1 MLDFV
6 PFFQIIIGVY
16 LSFCFDKLVQSL
28 FWSEEF
34 TRGLKDFYSD
44 WSTLVWNNGCQNG
57 IDLQQGIESSI
68 NSYIARTKKLGMFM
82 LVSVVTI
89 LLAYCWVGKHH
100 LHNDQLMVTF
110 ALWNLAFLFQVFI
123 RRLWKKWRWV
133 FLSYFT
139 LLLLSVAIM
148 SMLVKID
155 LAISHQTKVFLAIL
169 SIFSMTFPLVV
180 ELIRS
185 KIRSA
190 YFLDYLRCYRDKMS
204 AIYSTVLMTV
214 LKDEGQESKYILR
227 LQNDYTSKI
236 KDGAVWN
243 KGDFFNTIIK
253 KVIVSFGERAL
264 QLFVEDC
271 RTFKILKFKMLSK
284 FYVPIDLNK
293 LDSEEDLFKLEFRF
307 RSKA

>member
-44 WSTLVWNNGCQNG
+44 WSTLVWNNECQNG

-110 ALWNLAFLFQVFI
+110 ALWNLAFLFLVFI
-123 RRLWKKWRWV
+123 RRLWKKWGWV

-214 LKDEGQESKYILR
+214 LKDEGKDSKYILR

-253 KVIVSFGERAL
+253 KVIVSFRQRAL

-284 FYVPIDLNK
+284 FYVPIDFNK

>member
-44 WSTLVWNNGCQNG
+44 WSTLVWNNECQNG

-110 ALWNLAFLFQVFI
+110 ALWNLAFLFLVFI

-204 AIYSTVLMTV
+204 AIYSTVLMMV
-214 LKDEGQESKYILR
+214 LQDEGKDSKYILR

-253 KVIVSFGERAL
+253 KVIMSFRQRAL

-284 FYVPIDLNK
+284 FYVPIDFNK

>member
-110 ALWNLAFLFQVFI
+110 ALWNLAFLFLVFI

-236 KDGAVWN
+236 KDGAV
-243 KGDFFNTIIK
+243 
-253 KVIVSFGERAL
+253 
-264 QLFVEDC
+264 
-271 RTFKILKFKMLSK
+271 
-284 FYVPIDLNK
+284 
-293 LDSEEDLFKLEFRF
+293 
-307 RSKA
+307 

>member
-44 WSTLVWNNGCQNG
+44 WSTLVWNNECQNG

-110 ALWNLAFLFQVFI
+110 ALWNLAFLFLVFI

-204 AIYSTVLMTV
+204 AIYSTVLMMV
-214 LKDEGQESKYILR
+214 LKDEGKDSKYILR

-253 KVIVSFGERAL
+253 KVIMSFRQRAL

-284 FYVPIDLNK
+284 FYVPIDFNK

>member
-44 WSTLVWNNGCQNG
+44 WSTLVWNNECQNG

-110 ALWNLAFLFQVFI
+110 ALWNLAFLFLVFI

-204 AIYSTVLMTV
+204 AIYSTVLMMV
-214 LKDEGQESKYILR
+214 LKDEGKDSKYILR
-227 LQNDYTSKI
+227 LQNFSACK
-236 KDGAVWN
+236 
-243 KGDFFNTIIK
+243 TIIPQ
-253 KVIVSFGERAL
+253 R
-264 QLFVEDC
+264 
-271 RTFKILKFKMLSK
+271 
-284 FYVPIDLNK
+284 
-293 LDSEEDLFKLEFRF
+293 
-307 RSKA
+307 

>member
-68 NSYIARTKKLGMFM
+68 NSYIARTKKLGVFM

-110 ALWNLAFLFQVFI
+110 ALWNLAFLFLVFI

-307 RSKA
+307 RSKT

>member
-1 MLDFV
+1 M
-6 PFFQIIIGVY
+6 Y

-44 WSTLVWNNGCQNG
+44 WSTLVWNNECQNG
-57 IDLQQGIESSI
+57 IDLQQGIESS
-68 NSYIARTKKLGMFM
+68 ARTKKLGMFM
-82 LVSVVTI
+82 LVSIVTI

-110 ALWNLAFLFQVFI
+110 ALWNLAFLFLVFI

-214 LKDEGQESKYILR
+214 LKDEGKDSKYILR

-253 KVIVSFGERAL
+253 KVIVSFRQRAL

-284 FYVPIDLNK
+284 FYVPIDFNK

>member
-44 WSTLVWNNGCQNG
+44 WSTLVWNNECQNG

-110 ALWNLAFLFQVFI
+110 ALWNLAFLFLVFI

-214 LKDEGQESKYILR
+214 LKDEGKDSKYILR

-253 KVIVSFGERAL
+253 KVIVSFRQRAL

-284 FYVPIDLNK
+284 FYVPIDFNK

>member
-110 ALWNLAFLFQVFI
+110 ALWNLAFLFLVFI
-123 RRLWKKWRWV
+123 RRLWKKWRWA